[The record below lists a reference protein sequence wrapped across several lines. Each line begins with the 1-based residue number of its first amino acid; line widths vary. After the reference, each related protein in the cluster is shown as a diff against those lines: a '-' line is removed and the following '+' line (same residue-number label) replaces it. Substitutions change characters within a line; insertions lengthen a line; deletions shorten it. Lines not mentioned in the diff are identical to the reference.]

1 MYLLINIHQVN
12 DVKSNLAQIG
22 FDVETI
28 QKMVLGLV
36 SRTSSR
42 TSLPFFLFGITGL
55 FNQRTSNAFIPIF
68 QEVKIE
74 LIENKQV
81 ISQPLIRQLKGN
93 I

>member
-36 SRTSSR
+36 SSTSSR
-42 TSLPFFLFGITGL
+42 TSPIFFIQHL
-55 FNQRTSNAFIPIF
+55 NQRTSNAFIPIF